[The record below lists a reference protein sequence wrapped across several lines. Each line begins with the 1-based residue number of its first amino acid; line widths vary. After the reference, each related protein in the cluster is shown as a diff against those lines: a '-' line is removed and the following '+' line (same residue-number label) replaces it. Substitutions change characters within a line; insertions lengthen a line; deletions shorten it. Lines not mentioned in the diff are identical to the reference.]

1 MLAATAAAYE
11 AYPGMNIIQNITP
24 AGRRLRVIGSASGSN
39 PQAPHK
45 AP

>member
-11 AYPGMNIIQNITP
+11 VYPGMNIIQNITP

-39 PQAPHK
+39 PQVPHK